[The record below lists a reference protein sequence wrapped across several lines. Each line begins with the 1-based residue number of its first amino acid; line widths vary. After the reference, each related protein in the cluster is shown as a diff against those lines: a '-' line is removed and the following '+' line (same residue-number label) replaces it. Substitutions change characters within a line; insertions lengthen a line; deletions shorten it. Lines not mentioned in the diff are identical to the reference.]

1 MLAARWPTVLVLAL
15 LTGCGGGGGGG
26 APSTPAPI
34 TTNPPAA
41 AQQSAGGLWFA
52 LTGGSSGAT
61 LMIAETGEVR
71 VSMGPTGTSGPSF
84 GYGAVTVIGNRVE
97 GSVETRAI
105 ASSPTTSP
113 GAELDCTASGTV
125 STRVSMQ
132 LTIVCVDAAGTT
144 TTTPMNFM
152 YDSRY
157 DTDSSLADI
166 AGNYALTVNTATNT
180 LNINGDGT
188 LFGMYHNGPRC
199 TLNGTVSIIQSD
211 FNLYRFDVLFSSC
224 TVLAAQYEGVTMTGF
239 ATRNVPGQK
248 AGSFLLL
255 LTAVV
260 NGRLE
265 FASVLYEPV

>member
-1 MLAARWPTVLVLAL
+1 MLAARRPTTILVLAL
-15 LTGCGGGGGGG
+15 LSGCGGGSGG
-26 APSTPAPI
+26 APSTVAPT

-52 LTGGSSGAT
+52 AAGGSSGAT
-61 LMIAETGEVR
+61 FMIAETGELR
-71 VSMGPTGTSGPSF
+71 VTMGPTSTSGPAF

-97 GSVETRAI
+97 GSLETRAI
-105 ASSPTTSP
+105 PASPTGPP

-144 TTTPMNFM
+144 TTTPINFM

-166 AGNYALTVNTATNT
+166 RGNYTLTVNAATNT

-188 LFGMYHNGPRC
+188 LFGLYHNGPRC
-199 TLNGTVSIIQSD
+199 TLNGTVSIIHSD
-211 FNLYRFDVLFSSC
+211 FNLYRFDVLFSNC
-224 TVLAAQYEGVTMTGF
+224 TVLAAQYEGVTMTGL
-239 ATRNVPGQK
+239 ATHNLPGQK

-255 LTAVV
+255 LTAVI